1 MLKCVKKQ
9 RQEQAQ
15 ESRRKLMDA
24 ALTLFASKGYA
35 GTNVRSINR
44 SVGMADGLLYHYF
57 PGGKQELLREIV
69 RERVGVIETSTREW
83 NVELLTLPL
92 EEALDR
98 VFMEAVRIVERNE
111 ALFRLMIREDGIR
124 EIMEFGRF
132 YEILLG
138 KQEWLVVM
146 LEMLV
151 EKGELRP
158 MDCQAGAD
166 ILFAL
171 ITNYFLGRLIGL
183 ESERYYTVE
192 YCRRMLRQQCA
203 MWRVDNGAAAA
214 AAEGNG
220 VQA

>member
-1 MLKCVKKQ
+1 MLERVKKQ

-15 ESRRKLMDA
+15 ESRRKLMEA

-44 SVGMADGLLYHYF
+44 SIGMADGLLYHYF
-57 PGGKQELLREIV
+57 PGGKQELLQEIV
-69 RERVGVIETSTREW
+69 RERVGVIENSTREW
-83 NVELLTLPL
+83 NVELLLLPL

-98 VFMEAVRIVERNE
+98 VFTAALRVVEENE
-111 ALFRLMIREDGIR
+111 TLFRLMIREDGIR

-132 YEILLG
+132 YEMLLG
-138 KQEWLVVM
+138 KQEWLVAM
-146 LEMLV
+146 LELMV
-151 EKGELRP
+151 ERGELRP
-158 MDCQAGAD
+158 MDCRQGAD

-183 ESERYYTVE
+183 ESDYYYTEE
-192 YCRRMLRQQCA
+192 YCRKMLRYQCA
-203 MWRVDNGAAAA
+203 MWRTDNGAVSAV
-214 AAEGNG
+214 EGSE